1 MKQKVLFSLVALFCL
16 VQVMATNLVI
26 ERYTGAEMAKDI
38 ALIGKWVFVGE
49 DLQLLDKAGN
59 VLATEPIANIHK
71 IVFSNESTA
80 LENVV
85 KYCCLS
91 QSYTRY
97 VVYQRNRYSDFACVR
112 FTWTCIAIYRRNTN
126 LCRELAKGCLSPTN
140 RYTSS
145 AIYQAINTLI
155 SQKG

>member
-26 ERYTGAEMAKDI
+26 ECYTGAEMAKDI

-59 VLATEPIANIHK
+59 VLATEPIDNIHK

-85 KYCCLS
+85 KGS
-91 QSYTRY
+91 I
-97 VVYQRNRYSDFACVR
+97 VVYPNPTQDMLYIKGIDIQTLRVYDLHGRVLQSTEGTQISVENLPKGAYLLQIGTQVVR
-112 FTWTCIAIYRRNTN
+112 FI
-126 LCRELAKGCLSPTN
+126 K
-140 RYTSS
+140 
-145 AIYQAINTLI
+145 Q
-155 SQKG
+155 